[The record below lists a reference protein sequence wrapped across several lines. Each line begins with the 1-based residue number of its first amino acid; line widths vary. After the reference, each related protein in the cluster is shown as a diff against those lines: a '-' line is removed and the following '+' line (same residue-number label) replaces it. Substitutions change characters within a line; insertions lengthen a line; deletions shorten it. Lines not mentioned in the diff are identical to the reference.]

1 MSDFTP
7 GQGYAVQVAGSVSI
21 ATGGTL
27 NITADAV
34 VKAGAGRV
42 IKFNVLVAGSGA
54 GAIHDAGTTGGAA
67 SANQIAVIPQTVGI
81 YTLEWPVSNGIV
93 IKIGT
98 GQTVAVS
105 YT

>member
-7 GQGYAVQVAGSVSI
+7 GSGYAVQVAGSVSI

-27 NITADAV
+27 NITADTV
-34 VKAGAGRV
+34 VKAGSGRI
-42 IKFNVLVAGSGA
+42 IKFVVLVAGSGD
-54 GAIHDAGTTGGAA
+54 GYINDAGTVAA
-67 SANQIAVIPQTVGI
+67 AAAGNRIAVIPQAVGV

-93 IKIGT
+93 VKIGT